1 MGIDS
6 MMAIAILT
14 AACTFQS
21 LQPPEARYRVA
32 VIDSFYPGGQHFTD
46 EDDRRIKLRLHG
58 VVDADRDWIREPYYH
73 GDVVS
78 MFVAHP
84 SVAVIPYPV
93 RDNKSAKAD
102 ILAAL
107 RRIQQQRNAGEPIDA
122 VLLPWESSTLI
133 SAFEKP
139 LQLSY
144 VTTYKAQ
151 IRQWGESQDSW
162 RETSDIIDALEALA
176 AGGALVYTIAG
187 NGGRGMV
194 NAYSFAE
201 GVVTVGAVE
210 PDLDRYVADN
220 PFVDTHEKAAYLVRL
235 IRGGTGQ
242 PIGYD
247 VNGDQCPDIPLTCV
261 STYAAG
267 RETYPASAFRAIRG
281 SSFAAPTALK
291 RHLTAQYGAPAC
303 AAYADA
309 TARAGRD

>member
-1 MGIDS
+1 MGIHS

-14 AACTFQS
+14 ASCTFQS

-32 VIDSFYPGGQHFTD
+32 LVDSFYPGPQHFTD
-46 EDDRRIKLRLHG
+46 EEDCRIKLRLHG

-93 RDNKSAKAD
+93 RDNKSAKRD

-107 RRIQQQRNAGEPIDA
+107 RRFQQQRDAGEPIDA

-139 LQLSY
+139 LPLEH
-144 VTTYKAQ
+144 VAAYKAQ
-151 IRQWGESQDSW
+151 IRRWGESQASW
-162 RETSDIIDALEALA
+162 RETSDIIDALETLV
-176 AGGALVYTIAG
+176 AGSALVYTIAG

-220 PFVDTHEKAAYLVRL
+220 PFVDTHEKAAYLARL
-235 IRGGTGQ
+235 IYGAAGR

-247 VNGDQCPDIPLTCV
+247 VNGDQCPGIPLACI
-261 STYAAG
+261 STYTSS
-267 RETYPASAFRAIRG
+267 RETYPASAWRAIRG

-291 RHLTAQYGAPAC
+291 RYLTAEAKAPTCIANAGATP
-303 AAYADA
+303 
-309 TARAGRD
+309 R